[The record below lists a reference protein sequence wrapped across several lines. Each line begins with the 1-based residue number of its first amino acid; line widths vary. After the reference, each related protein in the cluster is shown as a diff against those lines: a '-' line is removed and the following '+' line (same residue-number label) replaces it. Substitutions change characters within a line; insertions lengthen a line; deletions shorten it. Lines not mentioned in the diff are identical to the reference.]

1 MDKSNKTFVQKLTG
15 KFLYYVMEVDSM
27 MLVALSSITLE
38 QANPK
43 NTKIKN

>member
-1 MDKSNKTFVQKLTG
+1 MDKSNKTFVQKVTG

-38 QANPK
+38 QDNPT
-43 NTKIKN
+43 NTTIKN